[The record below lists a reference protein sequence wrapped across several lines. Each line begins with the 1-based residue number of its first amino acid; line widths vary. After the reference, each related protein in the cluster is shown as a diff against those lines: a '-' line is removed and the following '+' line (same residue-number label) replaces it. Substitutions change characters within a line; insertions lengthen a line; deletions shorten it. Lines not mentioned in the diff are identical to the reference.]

1 MLKLRLFDTCLERLL
16 MVFTGTGIFLG
27 GLEGLMLAGEV
38 AGQGLYYVTV
48 ILYRRSD
55 PGVRCVI

>member
-27 GLEGLMLAGEV
+27 GLEGLMFADEV
-38 AGQGLYYVTV
+38 AEQGLYYETV
-48 ILYRRSD
+48 ILTGLSD
-55 PGVRCVI
+55 PG